1 MSEFQ
6 AIDVPGLGNSL
17 LHREDE
23 CSDFIVQK
31 CC

>member
-17 LHREDE
+17 FHREDE
-23 CSDFIVQK
+23 CSDFIIQK